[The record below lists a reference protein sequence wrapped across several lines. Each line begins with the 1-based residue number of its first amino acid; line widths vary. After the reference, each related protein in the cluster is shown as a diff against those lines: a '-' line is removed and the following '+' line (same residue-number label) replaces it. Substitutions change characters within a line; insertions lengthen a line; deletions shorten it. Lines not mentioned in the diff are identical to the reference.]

1 MVQAI
6 RVRLVHAAV
15 IPGGRIELLHPL
27 VTTAHEILRVGVADF
42 LCPKLV
48 AERQI
53 HGSGMFGVF
62 NGDALGQL
70 RMPGLMTAERLLETT
85 VELDADRI
93 VVQVSFRR
101 NGIYLP
107 PLCFR
112 IEDIHVAIAQSAQRV
127 LCLLERNADDAV
139 AKLAAHE
146 RHRASRA
153 VSLRVGHGPV
163 ADGQNRQ
170 SLLLAH
176 VA

>member
-15 IPGGRIELLHPL
+15 IPGGCIELLHPL
-27 VTTAHEILRVGVADF
+27 VTTTHEVLRVGVSDF
-42 LCPKLV
+42 LCPKLI

-62 NGDALGQL
+62 NGDALSQL
-70 RMPGLMTAERLLETT
+70 RMPRLVATERFLETT

-101 NGIYLP
+101 NRVYLP
-107 PLCFR
+107 SLCLW
-112 IEDIHVAIAQSAQRV
+112 IEDIHVAVAQGAQRV
-127 LCLLERNADDAV
+127 LCLFERDTDDAV
-139 AKLAAHE
+139 AKLSAHE

-153 VSLRVGHGPV
+153 VSLGVGHDPV
-163 ADGQNRQ
+163 ADRQNRQ